1 MEGFRA
7 VPHDLLDLKD
17 AGTLYVAGDA
27 RAKHVVFF
35 CAGFPDDHSAFAPLA
50 ARLAASRGCL
60 VGLSCIAEYERE
72 APLRPQGYD
81 LDEMAACFAQGVA
94 ALRALATRAGGH
106 ELTVVVHDWGIAPGF
121 MFSNAVG
128 CDRLVVFDVLPAG
141 PSERPDKLYYALVHL
156 NYQGMF
162 AISFALSRFVS
173 ARLA

>member
-81 LDEMAACFAQGVA
+81 LDEMTGPDRSQKAE
-94 ALRALATRAGGH
+94 LALAKLHNDTHITQGYR
-106 ELTVVVHDWGIAPGF
+106 DGF
-121 MFSNAVG
+121 V
-128 CDRLVVFDVLPAG
+128 
-141 PSERPDKLYYALVHL
+141 
-156 NYQGMF
+156 Q
-162 AISFALSRFVS
+162 
-173 ARLA
+173 